1 MNRAD
6 WHAHW
11 EPKPPTRPNPSK
23 PEEIDWDGLSRH
35 DWPLALGIIVVFIA
49 VFVIPTLL
57 GWHP

>member
-1 MNRAD
+1 MTPM
-6 WHAHW
+6 AH
-11 EPKPPTRPNPSK
+11 PAPARRYQYCGGCRTCRPR
-23 PEEIDWDGLSRH
+23 IDWDGLSRH

>member
-23 PEEIDWDGLSRH
+23 PEEIGISRERLSS
-35 DWPLALGIIVVFIA
+35 LFIGVVGILLVAFALLVVLPVA
-49 VFVIPTLL
+49 K
-57 GWHP
+57 